1 MASAMQ
7 DKLQILEKEDL
18 YDRISWYYSEEYSY
32 RKKHRKHG

>member
-1 MASAMQ
+1 MKRAPFLNSNMI
-7 DKLQILEKEDL
+7 DF